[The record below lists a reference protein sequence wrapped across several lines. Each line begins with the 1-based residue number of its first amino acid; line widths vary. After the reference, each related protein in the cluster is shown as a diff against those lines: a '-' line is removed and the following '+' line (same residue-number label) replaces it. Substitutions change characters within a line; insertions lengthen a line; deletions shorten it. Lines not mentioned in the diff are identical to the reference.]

1 MLRRRTASN
10 TAVRRRPNA
19 FDLLLTSAA
28 LEYPD
33 PATFLSRMLTVAMP
47 RAWLPNT
54 TLTAVLR
61 LRPLLGSAR
70 DRAATH
76 LAVRLA
82 EHDAPVASLATSRSD
97 NSSPPTCPAAS
108 RRASASI
115 WRRYASASCR
125 ACGLGERG

>member
-1 MLRRRTASN
+1 MLRRRTASA

-28 LEYPD
+28 LEYLD

-47 RAWLPNT
+47 RAWL
-54 TLTAVLR
+54 TAVRR
-61 LRPLLGSAR
+61 LRPLLGSVR

-82 EHDAPVASLATSRSD
+82 EHDAPVAALGHLAIGQLF
-97 NSSPPTCPAAS
+97 
-108 RRASASI
+108 SA
-115 WRRYASASCR
+115 RLSCR
-125 ACGLGERG
+125 ISPRFGVDLAALCLR